1 MIAGEQGCKSSGS
14 GGPKLT
20 RLGHWPL
27 RKSKGREMS
36 GKWKEKVTSLGEAST
51 GKSGLARL
59 KDCLQSARNS
69 SRPMKAKY
77 GAKVAGSVRVG
88 REGQVGPSPWSQ

>member
-1 MIAGEQGCKSSGS
+1 MIAGAQGCKSSGS

-27 RKSKGREMS
+27 TKSKGREMS
-36 GKWKEKVTSLGEAST
+36 GKWNKKVPSLGEAST
-51 GKSGLARL
+51 GKSGLAHL
-59 KDCLQSARNS
+59 KGCLQSARNS
-69 SRPMKAKY
+69 SRPMRAKG
-77 GAKVAGSVRVG
+77 GAKVAGSVQVA